1 MTAIMKSQPN
11 RALQPAP
18 TDNAA
23 DFGSLLESYRNYLLL
38 LARMQIGRLFQGK
51 VDAADL
57 VQETFLAAHRDLGRF
72 RGTTEQEFAG
82 WLRQILACRLADLRR
97 RYLGAK
103 RRDLRLERQ
112 LADAVDRSSEALA
125 GGLVARQ
132 SSPSQHVARH
142 EQAVRLANALGRL
155 PRDYGEVIILR
166 HMEGLS
172 FPAIAERMGRSLD
185 SVDKLWV
192 RGLARLRQMLGEPT

>member
-1 MTAIMKSQPN
+1 MKTPLNQP
-11 RALQPAP
+11 LQPAP
-18 TDNAA
+18 RGSAA

-51 VDAADL
+51 VDAADV

-72 RGTTEQEFAG
+72 CGTTEQEFAG

-103 RRDLRLERQ
+103 RRDVRLERH
-112 LADAVDRSSEALA
+112 LADAVDRSSQALA
-125 GGLVARQ
+125 GGLIARQ
-132 SSPSQHVARH
+132 SSPSQHVAKH
-142 EQAVRLANALGRL
+142 DQAVRLADALGRL

-166 HMEGLS
+166 HIEGLS
-172 FPAIAERMGRSLD
+172 FPVIAERMGRSLD
-185 SVDKLWV
+185 SVEKLWV
-192 RGLARLRQMLGEPT
+192 RGLARLRRMLGEPA